1 MTCFLRQSLAVFSI
15 LLVTTHAADC
25 RVPQWGEELGTAVN
39 DLPTTATNAHIQITF
54 YTNTA
59 QTGSESRQLP
69 REFEQLVVAG
79 LGDDCPVACTS
90 SNQAM
95 QQV

>member
-1 MTCFLRQSLAVFSI
+1 MTCFLRPSLAVFSI

-25 RVPQWGEELGTAVN
+25 VN
-39 DLPTTATNAHIQITF
+39 DIPTTATNAIQISF